1 MESFERAIK
10 QATADN
16 IVLGAAAIA
25 VNANGDT
32 IYEHAFGRRSV
43 AESGGLSD
51 SKLYLMSQ
59 VS

>member
-25 VNANGDT
+25 VNVNGDT

-43 AESGGLSD
+43 VESGRLND
-51 SKLYLMSQ
+51 SKLSLRSQ
-59 VS
+59 LS